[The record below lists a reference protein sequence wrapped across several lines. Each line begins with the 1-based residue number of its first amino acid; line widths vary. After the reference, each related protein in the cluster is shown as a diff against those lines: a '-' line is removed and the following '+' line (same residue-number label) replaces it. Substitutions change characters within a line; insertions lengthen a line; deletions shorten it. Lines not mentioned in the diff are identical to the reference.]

1 MKKYYIFIF
10 LFLSAAAYTQTN
22 NTDENDLLSHLK
34 RMNYWKYE
42 ADYKVYPHMQDSLEF
57 ESALFG
63 RMFYDYI
70 YSKPETMNDNFSL
83 LQKEG
88 LMISG
93 SDDKQFRIYSW
104 DTQLGGTM
112 RFYNNIYQYRSGDKI
127 YSKMIIDTSAD
138 GPDPGGWY
146 SFIYTLNTDSKKYY
160 LAVSNSEY
168 STSEIGQ
175 AFQAFCIED
184 DKLNNNEKLFK
195 TDDGMSNSL
204 GIGFNLFLADN
215 HPERP
220 MKLFVFSDAKKELSI
235 PEITEKGA
243 VTDKLIVYKFNGKY
257 FAN

>member
-1 MKKYYIFIF
+1 MKKYIILLV
-10 LFLSAAAYTQTN
+10 LFCSAFVYAQTN

-34 RMNYWKYE
+34 RMNFWKFE

-57 ESALFG
+57 ESELFG

-70 YSKPETMNDNFSL
+70 FVHPETMNNGFKGL
-83 LQKEG
+83 MNEG
-88 LMISG
+88 LMISD
-93 SDDKQFRIYSW
+93 SDDKLLRIYSW

-112 RFYNNIYQYRSGDKI
+112 RFYNNIYQYRSGDKV

-175 AFQAFCIED
+175 SLQAYSIESNE
-184 DKLNNNEKLFK
+184 LNNTEKLFK

-220 MKLFVFSDAKKELSI
+220 MKLFLFSDKKKELSI
-235 PEITEKGA
+235 PVITKKGA
-243 VTDKLIVYKFNGKY
+243 VTDKYIIYKFNGKY
-257 FAN
+257 FAK